1 MLEFKEIHVLDR
13 NSEFFGVS
21 TSELMENAGKVA
33 AEAISERNELKG
45 KKVCILAGKG
55 NNGGDGIVLAR
66 YLQKLCKVTLILA
79 YPEDQGSELSR
90 MNYEK
95 VPKKV
100 NIVSTPEKEKAGS
113 VIYES
118 DIVVDA
124 LLGIGVS
131 SEPREPIKGIIETLN
146 SIKEGNGGKKPQV
159 VSLDVA
165 TGIGTETAVRPD
177 LTVTFHDTKIGM
189 TPENSGEIIVKD
201 IGIPEEAGTHVGPGE
216 FSYYPKNL
224 PNSHKGD
231 NGIVMVV
238 GGGPYVGAPVLAS
251 LAAIRSG
258 ADLVH
263 LFVPRYIYHPAAS
276 FSPDL
281 IVHPMGEFEDS
292 DYFGT
297 DSVQECIE
305 FSQNCDSVVIG
316 PGLGRHQETWK
327 AVGRFISGVKKP
339 LVVDADALYLLKH
352 RTNIL
357 WHQETILTPHMGE
370 FMRLFELKVLPKNF
384 NDLVNLV
391 QRKAGLINTTIL
403 LKGKTDIITDG
414 NEIRFN
420 ETGHPAMTTGGTG
433 DVLSGI
439 LGALLARGMSPFKA
453 ARLGALMS
461 GFAGE
466 RASREKSYGLA
477 ASDVVEKIPDLL
489 LEYIGSN

>member
-13 NSEFFGVS
+13 NSDYFGVP
-21 TSELMENAGKVA
+21 TSELMENAGKGA
-33 AEAISERNELKG
+33 AEVIAERNELKG
-45 KKVCILAGKG
+45 KKICILAGKG
-55 NNGGDGIVLAR
+55 NNGGDGIVVAR
-66 YLQKLCKVTLILA
+66 YLHKQCKVTVVLA
-79 YPEDQGSELSR
+79 YPQEQGSELSR

-95 VPKKV
+95 IPKKV
-100 NIVSTPEKEKAGS
+100 TMVVTPEKEKVS
-113 VIYES
+113 SIINES

-124 LLGIGVS
+124 LLGIGVA
-131 SEPREPIKGIIETLN
+131 SEPREPLKGIIETLN
-146 SIKEGNGGKKPQV
+146 SIKEGNEGDKPVV

-177 LTVTFHDTKIGM
+177 LTVTFHDSKTGM
-189 TPENSGEIIVKD
+189 TPENSGEIVITD
-201 IGIPEEAGTHVGPGE
+201 IGIPEVAGTHVGPGE
-216 FSYYPKNL
+216 FSYYPENT
-224 PNSHKGD
+224 PTSHKGD
-231 NGIVMVV
+231 NGVVMVV

-281 IVHPMGEFEDS
+281 IVHPMGKFEDS

-297 DSVQECIE
+297 DSVKECIE

-316 PGLGRHQETWK
+316 PGLGRHQDTWK
-327 AVGRFISGVKKP
+327 AVGRLISGVKKP
-339 LVVDADALYLLKH
+339 MVVDADALYLLKH

-357 WHQETILTPHMGE
+357 WHKKTILTPHMGE

-391 QRKAGLINTTIL
+391 KRKAGVISTTVL
-403 LKGKTDIITDG
+403 LKGRMDIITDG

-439 LGALLARGMSPFKA
+439 LGALLARGMSTFHA
-453 ARLGALMS
+453 ARLGAFIS
-461 GFAGE
+461 GIAGE
-466 RASREKSYGLA
+466 RASLEKSFGLT
-477 ASDVVEKIPDLL
+477 ASDVVEKIPELL
-489 LEYIGSN
+489 VEYVK

>member
-13 NSEFFGVS
+13 NSEFFGVP
-21 TSELMENAGKVA
+21 TSELMENAGMGA
-33 AEAISERNELKG
+33 AEAIGERNELKG

-66 YLQKLCKVTLILA
+66 HLHKMCKVTLVLA
-79 YPEDQGSELSR
+79 YPVDQGSELSR
-90 MNYEK
+90 LNYEK

-100 NIVSTPEKEKAGS
+100 STAVSPEKEKVRS
-113 VIYES
+113 IIYES

-124 LLGIGVS
+124 LLGIGAA
-131 SEPREPIKGIIETLN
+131 SEPREPIKGMIEILN
-146 SIKEGNGGKKPQV
+146 SIKEGNGGVKPKV

-177 LTVTFHDTKIGM
+177 LTVTFHDTKNGM
-189 TPENSGEIIVKD
+189 IPENSGEIVVKD

-216 FSYYPKNL
+216 FTYYPSNT
-224 PNSHKGD
+224 PTSHKGD
-231 NGIVMVV
+231 NGVVMLV

-263 LFVPRYIYHPAAS
+263 LFVPRYIYHPATS

-281 IVHPMGEFEDS
+281 IVHPMGKFEDS
-292 DYFGT
+292 DYFDT

-305 FSQNCDSVVIG
+305 FSKKCDSVVIG
-316 PGLGRHQETWK
+316 PGLGRHEETWK
-327 AVGRFISGVKKP
+327 AVGRLISGVKKP

-357 WHQETILTPHMGE
+357 WHRETILTPHMGE
-370 FMRLFELKVLPKNF
+370 FMRLFDLKVLPKNF
-384 NDLVNLV
+384 NDLVNMV

-403 LKGKTDIITDG
+403 LKGRMDIITDG
-414 NEIRFN
+414 NDIRFN

-439 LGALLARGMSPFKA
+439 LGALLARGMSTFHA
-453 ARLGALMS
+453 ARLGAFIS
-461 GFAGE
+461 GNAGE
-466 RASREKSYGLA
+466 RASKEKSFGLA
-477 ASDVVEKIPDLL
+477 ASDVVEKIPELL
-489 LEYIGSN
+489 VEYV